1 MISIEDLKKIARLKG
16 LKNIG
21 YAEKDYIIDIVL
33 LSISRNTKDEL
44 VFKGGT
50 CLNKFYKLDR
60 FSEDLDFT
68 LKDGLNTDIL
78 IKKIITDL
86 ISFGME
92 SEIKNR
98 KKILDS
104 LMITIRTKGPLYR
117 GTSQSLSN
125 IRIDINLRSSVDT
138 DPMVL
143 KYTSLY
149 PDMPPFSLF
158 IMQEKEILAE
168 KIRAIMTRSKARDV
182 YDLWFL
188 LKRGV
193 VFDKDL
199 ANKKLKFY
207 NKNFDKKLLIS
218 NIKAIGGVWET
229 ELKPLVTFIPDFKTV
244 YKQIEEQL
252 G

>member
-1 MISIEDLKKIARLKG
+1 MISIEDLKKIAKLKG

-21 YAEKDYIIDIVL
+21 YAEKDYIIEIIL

-50 CLNKFYKLDR
+50 CLNKFYKIDR

-68 LKDGLNTDIL
+68 LKKGLNTDAL

-86 ISFGME
+86 ILFGVE

-117 GTSQSLSN
+117 GTSQSLSS

-138 DPMVL
+138 DPMVV

-149 PDMPPFSLF
+149 SDIPSFSLF

-168 KIRAIMTRSKARDV
+168 KIRAIMTRTKARDV

-188 LKRGV
+188 LRKNV
-193 VFDKDL
+193 KINKDL
-199 ANKKLKFY
+199 TNEKLKFY
-207 NKNFDKKLLIS
+207 NKTFDKKLLIS
-218 NIKAIGGVWET
+218 NIKVIGNVWNS
-229 ELKPLVTFIPDFKTV
+229 ELKPLVNFIPDFKTV
-244 YKQIEEQL
+244 FKQIQECI
-252 G
+252 

>member
-1 MISIEDLKKIARLKG
+1 MISIEDLKKIAKLKG

-21 YAEKDYIIDIVL
+21 YAEKDYIIEIIL

-50 CLNKFYKLDR
+50 CLNKFYKIDR

-68 LKDGLNTDIL
+68 LKKGLNTDAL

-86 ISFGME
+86 ILFGVE

-117 GTSQSLSN
+117 GTSQSLSS

-138 DPMVL
+138 DPMVV

-149 PDMPPFSLF
+149 SDIPSFSLF

-168 KIRAIMTRSKARDV
+168 KIRAIMTRTKARDV

-188 LKRGV
+188 LKKGV

-207 NKNFDKKLLIS
+207 NKTFDKKLLIS
-218 NIKAIGGVWET
+218 SIKVIGNVWNS
-229 ELKPLVTFIPDFKTV
+229 ELKPLVTFLPDFKTV
-244 YKQIEEQL
+244 LRQIEERI
-252 G
+252 